1 MNVKQV
7 IEQVS
12 AWVEREARQIPGFS
26 GAHLM
31 GSILTMTPD
40 APFPLYRDVDLN
52 ILVDDDAHTT
62 ATYDVAAGGLILEY
76 STVSIAR
83 YRSPEDVLAN
93 PELAANLAVDGIMA
107 DPHGLLAP
115 LHQAVSAQY
124 AQRRW
129 VLARCEY
136 EQQVVVQ
143 ALAGLRGAATPT
155 DALWSLSN
163 VALFLS
169 GLLAEASLRPPT
181 HRRCLVLLR
190 DVLHAAGRRDLHEAT
205 LQLLGWA
212 HLRRQDVEAYLRDC
226 ALAFDCAVA
235 VTRTP
240 VPFQVKFQPHIRPYI
255 VAGAQEM
262 IEQGYHREAMFWISG
277 FLLFANAAIQ
287 ADASAAEKPGFQ
299 TRLDRLIAEM
309 GVGAPADRAARACE
323 VEVLVEAIVAVAD
336 ALIEQRTVERFQEE
350 PVC

>member
-1 MNVKQV
+1 MNVQQV

-12 AWVEREARQIPGFS
+12 VWVEREGRQIPGFR

-31 GSILTMTPD
+31 GSILTMPHD

-52 ILVDDDAHTT
+52 IVVGDEMHTT
-62 ATYDVAAGGLILEY
+62 TTHDVAAGGLMLEY
-76 STVSIAR
+76 STISIAR

-93 PELAANLAVDGIMA
+93 PELAANLAVDGILV
-107 DPHGLLAP
+107 DPHGILAP
-115 LHQAVSAQY
+115 LHQAVAAQY
-124 AQRRW
+124 AQRHW
-129 VLARCEY
+129 VLARCAY
-136 EQQVVVQ
+136 ERQVVTQ
-143 ALAGLRGAATPT
+143 ALEGLRGALTPSE
-155 DALWSLSN
+155 ALWSLSN

-212 HLRRQDVEAYLRDC
+212 HLRRQDVETYLHDC
-226 ALAFDCAVA
+226 ALAFDRAVA

-240 VPFQVKFQPHIRPYI
+240 VPFQAKFQSHIRPYI
-255 VAGAQEM
+255 IDGAQEM
-262 IEQGYHREAMFWISG
+262 IGQGYHREAMFWVSG

-287 ADASAAEKPGFQ
+287 TDAPAAEKSDYQ
-299 TRLDRLIAEM
+299 ARLDRLLAEM
-309 GVGAPADRAARACE
+309 GLDALGDGAARARE
-323 VEVLVEAIVAVAD
+323 AEVLTDVIVAVAD
-336 ALIEQRTVERFQEE
+336 ALVEQRAAIAA
-350 PVC
+350 

>member
-12 AWVEREARQIPGFS
+12 AWVDREGRQIPGFS

-31 GSILTMTPD
+31 GSILTMPHN
-40 APFPLYRDVDLN
+40 ASFPPYRDVDIN
-52 ILVDDDAHTT
+52 IVVDDAAHTT
-62 ATYDVAAGGLILEY
+62 ATYDVAAGGLMLEY
-76 STVSIAR
+76 STVSIAH

-93 PELAANLAVDGIMA
+93 PELAANLAVDGILA
-107 DPHGLLAP
+107 DPHGVLAP
-115 LHQAVSAQY
+115 LHQAVAAQY

-129 VLARCEY
+129 VLARCTY
-136 EQQVVVQ
+136 EKQVVVQ
-143 ALAGLRGAATPT
+143 ALEGLRGAATPSE
-155 DALWSLSN
+155 ALWMLSN
-163 VALFLS
+163 IALFLS

-240 VPFQVKFQPHIRPYI
+240 VPFQVKFQSHIRPYI
-255 VAGAQEM
+255 IAGAQEM
-262 IEQGYHREAMFWISG
+262 IDAGYHREAMFWISG

-287 ADASAAEKPGFQ
+287 ADASAAKKPYFQ
-299 TRLDRLIAEM
+299 ARLDRLVAEM
-309 GVGAPADRAARACE
+309 GLTAPADAAARMREA
-323 VEVLVEAIVAVAD
+323 EVLTDAITAVAHV
-336 ALIEQRTVERFQEE
+336 LIEQRSAEWFQEE